1 MIPLRKDSYGLDNSD
16 NSRDAKK
23 RTGGGVVWDVW
34 GHTYLGG
41 ASDQLFLQTEVED
54 VVKD

>member
-41 ASDQLFLQTEVED
+41 ASDQLFLRTEVED